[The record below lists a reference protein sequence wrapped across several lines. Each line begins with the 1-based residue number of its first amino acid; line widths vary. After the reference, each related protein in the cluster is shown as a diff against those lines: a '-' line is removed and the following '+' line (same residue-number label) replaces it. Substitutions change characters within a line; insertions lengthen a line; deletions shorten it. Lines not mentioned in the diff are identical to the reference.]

1 TSTFGNESF
10 TDFWVEAVVLGQHF
24 DHHGVIKL
32 LVICPVNRCKRPY
45 SQNFAQLIPSSAH
58 SASPVLRRRAA
69 TMARPLAIWALIVPR
84 ARCNSSAV
92 SAYEGPS
99 ISRSTTGV

>member
-1 TSTFGNESF
+1 STFGNESF

-32 LVICPVNRCKRPY
+32 LVSCPVNRCKRPY

-69 TMARPLAIWALIVPR
+69 TMARPLATWALIVPW
-84 ARCNSSAV
+84 ARFDSLAS
-92 SAYEGPS
+92 SAYESPLLS
-99 ISRSTTGV
+99 SSTTGA